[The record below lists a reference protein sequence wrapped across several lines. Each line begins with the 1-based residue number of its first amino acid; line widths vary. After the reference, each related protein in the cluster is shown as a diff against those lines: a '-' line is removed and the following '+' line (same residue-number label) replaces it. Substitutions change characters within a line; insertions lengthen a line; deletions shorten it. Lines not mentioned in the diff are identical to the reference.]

1 MSCFGG
7 SSVSLEAKRTVLEDN
22 TPLGAYLT
30 SKEVRTQHASR
41 TQPCG
46 NSRSQLTLT
55 RGSTPVR
62 QLGEL
67 AKICSSA
74 KVSVGKLLPESPFY
88 VIISGQVEVREGT
101 SNDVLCTKSAG
112 AFFTRRAG
120 LVAQQQTRGTRRSAM
135 SRTTSPSTD
144 IESRSSIVAAKDA
157 DEEADDSTPLTDMVG
172 KSSGKVLWV
181 HTDKLLIFLE
191 NVVSRESRDIINAIT
206 RTNIGT
212 QLSQVPFIEQAG
224 LDAPAL
230 RSLGE
235 ICSYACYQEGKTVFQ
250 QGGAYPK
257 HSSRLESQTSQLHLL
272 SRAHAYTLPYLRSS
286 FELTAVSSCSHSRAP
301 DAAPCCHRR
310 LCGKLLHHTQG
321 CCERDH

>member
-1 MSCFGG
+1 MLMRDS
-7 SSVSLEAKRTVLEDN
+7 N
-22 TPLGAYLT
+22 PL
-30 SKEVRTQHASR
+30 
-41 TQPCG
+41 
-46 NSRSQLTLT
+46 
-55 RGSTPVR
+55 R

-88 VIISGQVEVREGT
+88 VIISGQVEVREIE
-101 SNDVLCTKSAG
+101 SNEVLCTKYAG

-120 LVAQQQTRGTRRSAM
+120 LVAQQQSRGTRRTATN
-135 SRTTSPSTD
+135 SRNTSPSLD
-144 IESRSSIVAAKDA
+144 VDSRKSIVAEKIVD
-157 DEEADDSTPLTDMVG
+157 DEEAESTQLTNMVG

-181 HTDKLLIFLE
+181 NTEKLLVFLE
-191 NVVSRESRDIINAIT
+191 NAASRESRDIINAIT

-250 QGGAYPK
+250 QGGTCECEE
-257 HSSRLESQTSQLHLL
+257 HSTRSL
-272 SRAHAYTLPYLRSS
+272 SHPL
-286 FELTAVSSCSHSRAP
+286 SHSRRQDPLSDTAACAARTHTRVRVP
-301 DAAPCCHRR
+301 AAAPCPRR
-310 LCGKLLHHTQG
+310 RRRELLHHTQG
-321 CCERDH
+321 FRERDH